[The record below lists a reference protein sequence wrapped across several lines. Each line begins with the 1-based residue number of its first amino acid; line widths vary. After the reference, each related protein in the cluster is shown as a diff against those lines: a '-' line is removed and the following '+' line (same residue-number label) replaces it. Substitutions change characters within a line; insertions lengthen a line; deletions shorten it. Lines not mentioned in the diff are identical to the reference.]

1 MWSLIFVVVRGH
13 FRRDEIGGGGGDEN
27 NLIVA
32 FKFAH
37 RCKFGENR

>member
-13 FRRDEIGGGGGDEN
+13 FRREEIGGEGDEN

-37 RCKFGENR
+37 R